1 MMTKFQLLLRL
12 IRDPRVKPF
21 HKLIPVLSLVY
32 LVLPDLLPGPFDD
45 AIVIAL
51 LVEVFL
57 TLIPRDILEDNR
69 KKVHQDIQT
78 RKEEEII
85 EGEFWEE

>member
-1 MMTKFQLLLRL
+1 MMKKFQLLMRL

-21 HKLIPVLSLVY
+21 HKLIPILSLIY

-45 AIVIAL
+45 AVVIAL

-57 TLIPRDILEDNR
+57 TLIPQDIVEDNR
-69 KKVHQDIQT
+69 EKVEHEIQE
-78 RKEEEII
+78 RKEEDII
-85 EGEFWEE
+85 EGEYWEE